1 MELTTGRAS
10 SMAVAVAL
18 VGVVGL
24 AAGCRH
30 EQAYQPSPT
39 PVRVSAVG
47 IYQGSAGVTYSANIL
62 PYSQVT
68 LGFKSGGYVQSILQ
82 LKGADGRMRDVQ
94 EGDWVERDVVL
105 AQVRTRDY
113 ENQASAAKGQLAQAQ
128 AGLEDAKLNYDRAT
142 ALYASQSLTKPDLDV
157 AKAKY
162 DSSVALVASA
172 QAQLAQAQLALE
184 DCDVRAPLSDWVLS
198 RNVEVGSLVGPSS
211 PGFTLADLH
220 LVKAVF
226 GVPDTAVKSVELG
239 ATQTLT
245 TESVPG
251 EFQGR
256 ITAISPAAD
265 PKSRVFSVEVTIPNP
280 RGVLRAGMVATLKT
294 GGSKPAAP
302 VTVIPLSAV
311 VRSIHDPSKFAAFVV
326 EDQGGMS
333 VARSRDIQVGETYG
347 NQVSVTQGL
356 SVGEQVISVGATI
369 TKDGEQ
375 VQVMP

>member
-184 DCDVRAPLSDWVLS
+184 DCDVRAPLSGWVLS

-347 NQVSVTQGL
+347 NLISVTQGL
-356 SVGEQVISVGATI
+356 SEGEQVISVGATLV
-369 TKDGEQ
+369 KDGEQ

>member
-1 MELTTGRAS
+1 MEPTTGRAS
-10 SMAVAVAL
+10 SMVVAVAL
-18 VGVVGL
+18 LGVIGL

-30 EQAYQPSPT
+30 EQGYQQSPT
-39 PVRVSAVG
+39 PVQVATVG
-47 IYQGSAGVTYSANIL
+47 TYRGSAGAVYSANIL
-62 PYSQVT
+62 PYSQVV

-82 LKGADGRMRDVQ
+82 VKGADGRMRDVQ

-113 ENQASAAKGQLAQAQ
+113 ENQLNAAKGQLAQAQ

-142 ALYASQSLTKPDLDV
+142 ALYASESLTKPDFDA

-162 DSSVALVASA
+162 DSSVALVMSA

-184 DCDVRAPLSDWVLS
+184 DCAVRAPLSGWVLS

-211 PGFTLADLH
+211 PGFVLADLH
-220 LVKAVF
+220 LVKAVY
-226 GVPDTAVKSVELG
+226 GVPDTAIKSVELG
-239 ATQTLT
+239 APQTLT
-245 TESVPG
+245 TESVPE

-280 RGVLRAGMVATLKT
+280 HDVLRAGMVATLNV
-294 GGSKPAAP
+294 GGSKLATP
-302 VTVIPLSAV
+302 VAVIPLSAV
-311 VRSIHDPSKFAAFVV
+311 VRSIRDPGRFAAFVV
-326 EDQGGMS
+326 EDQSGKS
-333 VARSRDIQVGETYG
+333 VARLRDIQVGEIYG
-347 NQVSVTQGL
+347 NQISVTQGL

-369 TKDGEQ
+369 ATDGEQ

>member
-47 IYQGSAGVTYSANIL
+47 IYQGSAGMTYSANIL

-113 ENQASAAKGQLAQAQ
+113 ENQATAAKGQLAQAQ

-142 ALYASQSLTKPDLDV
+142 ALYASQSLTKPDLDA

-162 DSSVALVASA
+162 DSSAALVASA

-184 DCDVRAPLSDWVLS
+184 DCDVRAPLSGWVLS

-220 LVKAVF
+220 LVKALF
-226 GVPDTAVKSVELG
+226 GVPDTAVKSVKLG

-256 ITAISPAAD
+256 ITSISPAAD

-280 RGVLRAGMVATLKT
+280 HGVLRAGMVATLKT

-302 VTVIPLSAV
+302 VAVIPLSAV
-311 VRSIHDPSKFAAFVV
+311 VRSVHDPSQFAAFVV

>member
-184 DCDVRAPLSDWVLS
+184 DCDVRAPLSGWVLS

>member
-1 MELTTGRAS
+1 
-10 SMAVAVAL
+10 
-18 VGVVGL
+18 
-24 AAGCRH
+24 
-30 EQAYQPSPT
+30 
-39 PVRVSAVG
+39 VRVSAVG

-184 DCDVRAPLSDWVLS
+184 DCDVRAPLSGWVLS

>member
-1 MELTTGRAS
+1 
-10 SMAVAVAL
+10 V
-18 VGVVGL
+18 
-24 AAGCRH
+24 
-30 EQAYQPSPT
+30 QIT
-39 PVRVSAVG
+39 PVGTYKGRP
-47 IYQGSAGVTYSANIL
+47 GVTYSANIQ
-62 PYSQVT
+62 PYLQVA

-82 LKGADGRMRDVQ
+82 VKGADGRMRDVQ
-94 EGDWVERDVVL
+94 QGDWVERDVVL

-113 ENQASAAKGQLAQAQ
+113 ENQASAAKGQVAQAQ
-128 AGLEDAKLNYDRAT
+128 AGLEDAKLNFDRAT
-142 ALYASQSLTKPDLDV
+142 ALYKTQSLTKPDFDS

-172 QAQLAQAQLALE
+172 QAQLAQAQLALD
-184 DCDVRAPLSDWVLS
+184 DCAVRAPLSAWVLS

-226 GVPDTAVKSVELG
+226 GVPDVAIKNVGLG
-239 ATQTLT
+239 GTQTLT

-265 PKSRVFSVEVTIPNP
+265 PKSRVFSVEITIPNP
-280 RGVLRAGMVATLKT
+280 HNVLRAGMVATLKT
-294 GGSKPAAP
+294 GSSELAAP
-302 VTVIPLSAV
+302 VAVIPLSAV
-311 VRSIHDPSKFAAFVV
+311 VRSIRDPGKFAAFVV
-326 EDQGGMS
+326 VDQEGKS

-347 NQVSVTQGL
+347 NLISVTQGL
-356 SVGEQVISVGATI
+356 SEGEQVISVGATLV
-369 TKDGEQ
+369 KDGEQ

>member
-1 MELTTGRAS
+1 MV
-10 SMAVAVAL
+10 VAAALLGVVAL
-18 VGVVGL
+18 S
-24 AAGCRH
+24 AGCRH
-30 EQAYQPSPT
+30 EEASQQPPT
-39 PVRVSAVG
+39 PVQITPVG
-47 IYQGSAGVTYSANIL
+47 TYKGSPGVIYSANIQ

-82 LKGADGRMRDVQ
+82 VKGADGRMRNVQ
-94 EGDWVERDVVL
+94 QGDWVERDVVL

-142 ALYASQSLTKPDLDV
+142 ALYGSHSLTKPDFDA

-172 QAQLAQAQLALE
+172 QAQLAQAQLALD
-184 DCDVRAPLSDWVLS
+184 DCAVRAPLSAWVLS

-226 GVPDTAVKSVELG
+226 GVPDVAIKNVGLG
-239 ATQTLT
+239 GTQTLT
-245 TESVPG
+245 TESLPG

-280 RGVLRAGMVATLKT
+280 HNMLRAGMVATLKT
-294 GGSKPAAP
+294 GGSVLAVP
-302 VTVIPLSAV
+302 VAVIPLSAV
-311 VRSIHDPSKFAAFVV
+311 VRSIRDPGKFAAFVV
-326 EDQGGMS
+326 VAQEGKS

-347 NQVSVTQGL
+347 NLISVTQGL
-356 SVGEQVISVGATI
+356 SEGEQVISVGATLV
-369 TKDGEQ
+369 KDGEQ

>member
-1 MELTTGRAS
+1 MESTTGRAS
-10 SMAVAVAL
+10 TMVVAVAL
-18 VGVVGL
+18 LGVVAL
-24 AAGCRH
+24 SAGCRH
-30 EQAYQPSPT
+30 EQASQQPPT
-39 PVRVSAVG
+39 PVQVTAVG
-47 IYQGSAGVTYSANIL
+47 TYKGSAGVTYSANIQ

-82 LKGADGRMRDVQ
+82 VKGADGRMRNVQ
-94 EGDWVERDVVL
+94 QGDWVERDVVL

-128 AGLEDAKLNYDRAT
+128 AGLEDAKLNYDRAI
-142 ALYASQSLTKPDLDV
+142 ALYGSHSLTKPDFDA

-172 QAQLAQAQLALE
+172 QAQLAQAQLALD
-184 DCDVRAPLSDWVLS
+184 DCAVRAPLSAWVLS

-226 GVPDTAVKSVELG
+226 GVPDVAIKNVGLG

-245 TESVPG
+245 TESLPG

-280 RGVLRAGMVATLKT
+280 HGVLRAGMVATLKT
-294 GGSKPAAP
+294 GGSELAAP
-302 VTVIPLSAV
+302 VAVIPLSAV
-311 VRSIHDPSKFAAFVV
+311 VRSIRDPGKFAAFVV
-326 EDQGGMS
+326 EDQEGKS

-347 NQVSVTQGL
+347 NQISVTQGL
-356 SVGEQVISVGATI
+356 SAGEQVISVGATLA
-369 TKDGEQ
+369 KDGEQ